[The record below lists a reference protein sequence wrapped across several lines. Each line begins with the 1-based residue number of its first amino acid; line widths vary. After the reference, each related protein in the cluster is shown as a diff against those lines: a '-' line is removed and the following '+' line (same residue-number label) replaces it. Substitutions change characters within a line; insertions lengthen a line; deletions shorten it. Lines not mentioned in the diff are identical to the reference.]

1 MGDVVLGELL
11 RARGRMPDATPA
23 ADVWV
28 AYGDAALLAEAM
40 RVARQLRDRGRSVE
54 YALGG
59 QQLSRQLKAADAA
72 GAREVLVLQPADL
85 ERGEAVVR
93 RLADGNEARVR
104 LDEWIGGR

>member
-1 MGDVVLGELL
+1 MGDVVPGELL
-11 RARGRMPDATPA
+11 RARGRMPEWTPA
-23 ADVWV
+23 VDVWV
-28 AYGDAALLAEAM
+28 AYGDAALLDDAM
-40 RVARQLRDRGRSVE
+40 RIARRLRDQGRAVE

-72 GAREVLVLQPADL
+72 GARDVLVLHRADL

-93 RLADGNEARVR
+93 RLADGTETRVR